1 MEQTNA
7 FELLGATPSDT
18 IETLQELLDEKELL
32 SDDVAAVQSA
42 YADLTNPKKRLIHE
56 ITYFYKDDLTDF
68 LQLTTKELEEK
79 PTIAETSSILVNLGK
94 WFEEKIRVKSTE
106 FDDEFDLASLF
117 DDSNEEETPKIENDA
132 LIKINNARLS
142 IHMSIVDEDSLKET
156 ITVLKNEYVN
166 FANEFLDKLQE
177 NTVVRIFN
185 NIVKS
190 NDYESF
196 FVDELIAHYELIIS
210 ESLQKKENE
219 CRDSFESIEKSS
231 SSFNNGS
238 PLSPY
243 LKTQISEF
251 EKKLK
256 SWDNYAQPL
265 QVNMQRH
272 GGQHEASEQ
281 LLRDLRNKVI
291 DLCNK
296 SQEVLGRMLDRWNN
310 AMKQY
315 DFSTA
320 QNIKKQINNKIP
332 DSLGL
337 VEGLISIINIFQ
349 SVFAEL
355 DIDSERLAKDKKDL
369 SGLKKSLAQLNESA
383 QVERNKQLQKE
394 QVSKN
399 CRIAHGVFAI
409 ISFIIKNCRIAHGV
423 FAIISFIIMIICFAC
438 GSIGGGIAFTII
450 TGAFGICCVAYPN
463 LEGRNIM
470 KWIIIIGVILGC
482 CIGPAVSSSSS
493 KSSSSTS
500 KPEISYST
508 TTTSY
513 TITFN
518 KDGGSG
524 GSSSVSAKKGQSMPY
539 ATAPTKKG
547 YTFGGYFTSRN
558 GQGTKYYSSSMSSSR
573 SWDKTTNVTLYAYWI
588 EDDDGIKLT
597 SSNFETYFNF
607 SSSCSVTRSSYNSYG
622 TATYSFSISPKS
634 TFRYSSNSDNPSS
647 ITVTI
652 GLDISSISTSYGT
665 PSKYK
670 ITITL
675 YKASG
680 YSYSGTRTYSVGSYE
695 RYWIDGIY
703 SVDGKIYK

>member
-7 FELLGATPSDT
+7 FELLGATPSDS

-32 SDDVAAVQSA
+32 SDDIAAVQSA

-56 ITYFYKDDLTDF
+56 ITYFRAEDF
-68 LQLTTKELEEK
+68 AGFKKLVFHEYVESPSIKEV
-79 PTIAETSSILVNLGK
+79 AQILVNMGL
-94 WFEEKIRVKSTE
+94 WFDS
-106 FDDEFDLASLF
+106 DNDELF
-117 DDSNEEETPKIENDA
+117 DDINASREESGFVEIENDA
-132 LIKINNARLS
+132 TIIKAVDDLQNDCLQVANNYL
-142 IHMSIVDEDSLKET
+142 DNLKENLL
-156 ITVLKNEYVN
+156 VGV
-166 FANEFLDKLQE
+166 
-177 NTVVRIFN
+177 FN
-185 NIVKS
+185 QIVKI
-190 NDYESF
+190 DEFESF
-196 FVDELIAHYELIIS
+196 FVDELIAHYELMIS
-210 ESLQKKENE
+210 ESLQKKETE
-219 CRDSFESIEKSS
+219 CRDSFESIEKSCN
-231 SSFNNGS
+231 SFNNGAS
-238 PLSPY
+238 LSPS
-243 LKTQISEF
+243 LKTQISIF
-251 EKKLK
+251 ADKLN

-296 SQEVLGRMLDRWNN
+296 SQEVLGNMLDRLNN

-315 DFSTA
+315 NFSA
-320 QNIKKQINNKIP
+320 ALDIKQQINNKLP

-355 DIDSERLAKDKKDL
+355 DMDSERLAKDKKDL
-369 SGLKKSLAQLNESA
+369 SELKKSLSQLNESA
-383 QVERNKQLQKE
+383 QAEKRRQIQAQEAEE
-394 QVSKN
+394 QASRN

-409 ISFIIKNCRIAHGV
+409 ISL
-423 FAIISFIIMIICFAC
+423 IIMIICFAC
-438 GSIGGGIAFTII
+438 GRVGGGVAFIFI
-450 TGAFGICCVAYPN
+450 TGAFCICCAAYPN
-463 LEGRNIM
+463 LEGKNVM
-470 KWIIIIGVILGC
+470 KWIIIIGIILGC

-493 KSSSSTS
+493 KSSSNTS
-500 KPEISYST
+500 KPGTSYST

-547 YTFGGYFTSRN
+547 YTFGGYYTSRN
-558 GQGTKYYSSSMSSSR
+558 GQGTKYYSDSMSSSR

-588 EDDDGIKLT
+588 EDDNGIKLT
-597 SSNFETYFNF
+597 SSNFKTYFNF

-634 TFRYSSNSDNPSS
+634 TFRYSNNSDNPSS

-675 YKASG
+675 YRSSG
-680 YSYSGTRTYSVGSYE
+680 YSYSGTRTYSVGSFE

>member
-7 FELLGATPSDT
+7 FELLGATPSDS

-32 SDDVAAVQSA
+32 SDDVTSVQSA

-56 ITYFYKDDLTDF
+56 ITYLRAEDF
-68 LQLTTKELEEK
+68 AEFKKLVFHEYVESPSIKEV
-79 PTIAETSSILVNLGK
+79 AQILVNMGF
-94 WFEEKIRVKSTE
+94 WF
-106 FDDEFDLASLF
+106 DYDNDELF
-117 DDSNEEETPKIENDA
+117 DDINAAREVSGFVKIEDNATIIKAVDDLRNDCLQA
-132 LIKINNARLS
+132 ANSYLDN
-142 IHMSIVDEDSLKET
+142 LKENSL
-156 ITVLKNEYVN
+156 VGV
-166 FANEFLDKLQE
+166 
-177 NTVVRIFN
+177 FN
-185 NIVKS
+185 QIVKI
-190 NDYESF
+190 DEYESF

-210 ESLQKKENE
+210 ESLQKKEAE
-219 CRDSFESIEKSS
+219 CRDSFESIEKSCN
-231 SSFNNGS
+231 SFNNGS

-243 LKTQISEF
+243 LKTQISVF
-251 EKKLK
+251 ADKLK

-296 SQEVLGRMLDRWNN
+296 SQEVLGNMLDRWNN

-315 DFSTA
+315 NFSTA
-320 QNIKKQINNKIP
+320 LDIKQQINNKLL

-337 VEGLISIINIFQ
+337 VEGLISIINIFK

-355 DIDSERLAKDKKDL
+355 DMDSERLAKDKKDL
-369 SGLKKSLAQLNESA
+369 SELKKSLAQLNESA
-383 QVERNKQLQKE
+383 QTEKLRQIQAQEAKE
-394 QVSKN
+394 QASKN

-409 ISFIIKNCRIAHGV
+409 ISLV
-423 FAIISFIIMIICFAC
+423 IMIICFAC
-438 GSIGGGIAFTII
+438 GSDGGGVAFIFI
-450 TGAFGICCVAYPN
+450 TGAFGICCAAYPN
-463 LEGRNIM
+463 LEGMNVM
-470 KWIIIIGVILGC
+470 KWIIIIGIILGC
-482 CIGPAVSSSSS
+482 FIGPAVSSSSS
-493 KSSSSTS
+493 KSSSNTS
-500 KPEISYST
+500 KPGTSYST

-547 YTFGGYFTSRN
+547 YTFGGYYTSRN
-558 GQGTKYYSSSMSSSR
+558 GQGTKYYSDSMSSSR
-573 SWDKTTNVTLYAYWI
+573 SWDKTKNVTLYAYWI
-588 EDDDGIKLT
+588 EDDNGIKLT
-597 SSNFETYFNF
+597 SSNFKTYFNF
-607 SSSCSVTRSSYNSYG
+607 SSSCLVTRSSYNSYG

-634 TFRYSSNSDNPSS
+634 SFRYSSNSDNPSS

-665 PSKYK
+665 PCQYK
-670 ITITL
+670 ITVTL

-680 YSYSGTRTYSVGSYE
+680 YSYSGTKTYSVSPLE
-695 RYWIDGIY
+695 KYWLDGIY

>member
-7 FELLGATPSDT
+7 FELLGATPSDS

-56 ITYFYKDDLTDF
+56 ITYFRAEDF
-68 LQLTTKELEEK
+68 AGFKKLVFHEYVESPSIKEV
-79 PTIAETSSILVNLGK
+79 AQILVNMGL
-94 WFEEKIRVKSTE
+94 WFDS
-106 FDDEFDLASLF
+106 DNDELF
-117 DDSNEEETPKIENDA
+117 DDINASREESGFVKIEDDATIIKAVDDLQNDCLQVA
-132 LIKINNARLS
+132 NNYL
-142 IHMSIVDEDSLKET
+142 DNLKENSL
-156 ITVLKNEYVN
+156 VGV
-166 FANEFLDKLQE
+166 
-177 NTVVRIFN
+177 FN
-185 NIVKS
+185 QIVKI
-190 NDYESF
+190 DEYESF

-210 ESLQKKENE
+210 ESLQKKETE
-219 CRDSFESIEKSS
+219 CRDSFESIEKSCN
-231 SSFNNGS
+231 SFNNGS
-238 PLSPY
+238 PLSAS
-243 LKTQISEF
+243 LKTQISVF
-251 EKKLK
+251 ADKLK

-296 SQEVLGRMLDRWNN
+296 SQEVLGNMLDCWNN

-315 DFSTA
+315 NFSTA
-320 QNIKKQINNKIP
+320 LDIKQQINNKLP

-355 DIDSERLAKDKKDL
+355 DMDSERLAKDKKDL
-369 SGLKKSLAQLNESA
+369 SELKKSLSQLNESA
-383 QVERNKQLQKE
+383 QTEKHRQIQAQEAKE
-394 QVSKN
+394 QASTN

-409 ISFIIKNCRIAHGV
+409 ISLV
-423 FAIISFIIMIICFAC
+423 IMIICFAC
-438 GSIGGGIAFTII
+438 ESVGGGVAFIFI
-450 TGAFGICCVAYPN
+450 TGAFGICCAAYPN
-463 LEGRNIM
+463 LEGKNVM
-470 KWIIIIGVILGC
+470 KWIIIIGIILGC

-493 KSSSSTS
+493 KSSSNTS
-500 KPEISYST
+500 KPGTSYST
-508 TTTSY
+508 TTNSY

-547 YTFGGYFTSRN
+547 YTFGGYYTSRN
-558 GQGTKYYSSSMSSSR
+558 GQGTKYYSDSMSSSR

-588 EDDDGIKLT
+588 EDDNGIKLT
-597 SSNFETYFNF
+597 SGNFKTYFNF

-634 TFRYSSNSDNPSS
+634 TFRYSNNSNNPSS

-652 GLDISSISTSYGT
+652 GLDISSFSTSYGT
-665 PSKYK
+665 PSEYK
-670 ITITL
+670 ITVTL
-675 YKASG
+675 YKSSG
-680 YSYSGTRTYSVGSYE
+680 YSYSGTRTYSVSAYE
-695 RYWIDGIY
+695 KYWIDGIY

>member
-7 FELLGATPSDT
+7 FELLGATPSDNV
-18 IETLQELLDEKELL
+18 ETLQELLDEKELL
-32 SDDVAAVQSA
+32 SDDIAAVQSA

-56 ITYFYKDDLTDF
+56 ITYLRAEDF
-68 LQLTTKELEEK
+68 AEFKKLVFHKYVESPLIKEV
-79 PTIAETSSILVNLGK
+79 AQILVNMGL
-94 WFEEKIRVKSTE
+94 WFNYDNDDLLDDINASREESGFVTIE
-106 FDDEFDLASLF
+106 DDTTIIKAVDDLQ
-117 DDSNEEETPKIENDA
+117 NDCLQVA
-132 LIKINNARLS
+132 NNYL
-142 IHMSIVDEDSLKET
+142 DNLKENSL
-156 ITVLKNEYVN
+156 VGV
-166 FANEFLDKLQE
+166 
-177 NTVVRIFN
+177 FN
-185 NIVKS
+185 QIVKI
-190 NDYESF
+190 DEYESF
-196 FVDELIAHYELIIS
+196 FVDELVAHYELSIS
-210 ESLQKKENE
+210 ESLQKKETE
-219 CRDSFESIEKSS
+219 CRDSFESIEKSCN
-231 SSFNNGS
+231 SFNNGA
-238 PLSPY
+238 PLSPS
-243 LKTQISEF
+243 LKTQILEF

-256 SWDNYAQPL
+256 YWDSYAQPL

-320 QNIKKQINNKIP
+320 LDIKQQINNKIP

-337 VEGLISIINIFQ
+337 IEGLISIINIFQ

-369 SGLKKSLAQLNESA
+369 SELKKSLSQLNESA
-383 QVERNKQLQKE
+383 QAEKRRQIQAQEAKE
-394 QVSKN
+394 QESKN

-409 ISFIIKNCRIAHGV
+409 ISLV
-423 FAIISFIIMIICFAC
+423 IMIICFAC
-438 GSIGGGIAFTII
+438 GSVGGGVAFIFI
-450 TGAFGICCVAYPN
+450 TGAFGICCAAYPN
-463 LEGRNIM
+463 LEGKNVM
-470 KWIIIIGVILGC
+470 KWIIIIGIILGC

-493 KSSSSTS
+493 KSSSNTS
-500 KPEISYST
+500 KPGTSYST

-547 YTFGGYFTSRN
+547 YTFGGYYTSRN
-558 GQGTKYYSSSMSSSR
+558 GQGTKYYSASMSSSR
-573 SWDKTTNVTLYAYWI
+573 SWDKTANVTLYAYWI
-588 EDDDGIKLT
+588 EDDNGIKLT
-597 SSNFETYFNF
+597 SSNFKTYFNF

-652 GLDISSISTSYGT
+652 GLDISSINTSYGT
-665 PSKYK
+665 PSKYR
-670 ITITL
+670 ITVTL
-675 YKASG
+675 YKSSG
-680 YSYSGTRTYSVGSYE
+680 YSYSGTRTYSVSAYE
-695 RYWIDGIY
+695 KYWIDGIY

>member
-7 FELLGATPSDT
+7 FELLGATPSDS

-32 SDDVAAVQSA
+32 SDDVTAVQSA
-42 YADLTNPKKRLIHE
+42 YTDLTNPKKRLIHE
-56 ITYFYKDDLTDF
+56 ITYFRAEDF
-68 LQLTTKELEEK
+68 AGFKKLVFHEYVESPSIKEV
-79 PTIAETSSILVNLGK
+79 AQILVNMGL
-94 WFEEKIRVKSTE
+94 WFDS
-106 FDDEFDLASLF
+106 DNDELF
-117 DDSNEEETPKIENDA
+117 DDINASREESGFVEIENDA
-132 LIKINNARLS
+132 TIIKA
-142 IHMSIVDEDSLKET
+142 VDDLQNDCLQSVNSYLDNLKENSL
-156 ITVLKNEYVN
+156 VGV
-166 FANEFLDKLQE
+166 
-177 NTVVRIFN
+177 FN
-185 NIVKS
+185 QIVKI
-190 NDYESF
+190 DEFESF

-210 ESLQKKENE
+210 ESLQKKETE
-219 CRDSFESIEKSS
+219 CRDSFESIEKSCN
-231 SSFNNGS
+231 SFNNGA
-238 PLSPY
+238 PLSPS
-243 LKTQISEF
+243 LKTQISVF
-251 EKKLK
+251 ADKLK

-296 SQEVLGRMLDRWNN
+296 SQEVLGNMLDRWNN

-315 DFSTA
+315 NFSTA
-320 QNIKKQINNKIP
+320 LSIKQQINNKLT

-355 DIDSERLAKDKKDL
+355 DMDSERLGKDKKDL
-369 SGLKKSLAQLNESA
+369 NELKKSLAQLNDSA
-383 QVERNKQLQKE
+383 QAEKRRQIQAQEAKE
-394 QVSKN
+394 QESKN

-409 ISFIIKNCRIAHGV
+409 ISLV
-423 FAIISFIIMIICFAC
+423 IMIICFAC
-438 GSIGGGIAFTII
+438 GSVSGGVAFIFI
-450 TGAFGICCVAYPN
+450 TGAFGICCAAYPT
-463 LEGRNIM
+463 LEGKNVM
-470 KWIIIIGVILGC
+470 KWIIIIGIILGC

-493 KSSSSTS
+493 KSSSNTS
-500 KPEISYST
+500 KPGTSYST

-558 GQGTKYYSSSMSSSR
+558 GQGTKYYSASMSSSR

-588 EDDDGIKLT
+588 EDDNGIKLT

-670 ITITL
+670 ITVTL
-675 YKASG
+675 YKSSG
-680 YSYSGTRTYSVGSYE
+680 YSYSGTRTYSVSAYE
-695 RYWIDGIY
+695 KYWIDGIY

>member
-7 FELLGATPSDT
+7 FELLGATPSDS

-32 SDDVAAVQSA
+32 SDDVTAVQSA
-42 YADLTNPKKRLIHE
+42 YTDLTNPKKRLIHE
-56 ITYFYKDDLTDF
+56 ITYFRAEDF
-68 LQLTTKELEEK
+68 AGFKKLVFHEYVESPSIKEV
-79 PTIAETSSILVNLGK
+79 AQILVNMGL
-94 WFEEKIRVKSTE
+94 WFDS
-106 FDDEFDLASLF
+106 DNDELF
-117 DDSNEEETPKIENDA
+117 DDINASREESGFVEIENDA
-132 LIKINNARLS
+132 TIIKA
-142 IHMSIVDEDSLKET
+142 VDDLQNDCLQSVNSYLDNLKENSL
-156 ITVLKNEYVN
+156 VGV
-166 FANEFLDKLQE
+166 
-177 NTVVRIFN
+177 FN
-185 NIVKS
+185 QIVKI
-190 NDYESF
+190 DEFESF

-210 ESLQKKENE
+210 ESLQKKETE
-219 CRDSFESIEKSS
+219 CRDSFESIEKSCN
-231 SSFNNGS
+231 SFNNGA
-238 PLSPY
+238 PLSPS
-243 LKTQISEF
+243 LKTQISVF
-251 EKKLK
+251 ADKLK

-296 SQEVLGRMLDRWNN
+296 SQEVLGNMLDRWNN

-315 DFSTA
+315 NFSTA
-320 QNIKKQINNKIP
+320 LSIKQQINNKLT

-355 DIDSERLAKDKKDL
+355 DMDSERLGKDKKDL
-369 SGLKKSLAQLNESA
+369 NELKKSLAQLNDSA
-383 QVERNKQLQKE
+383 QAEKRRQIQAQEAKE
-394 QVSKN
+394 QESKN

-409 ISFIIKNCRIAHGV
+409 ISLV
-423 FAIISFIIMIICFAC
+423 IMIICFAC
-438 GSIGGGIAFTII
+438 GSVGGGVAFIFI
-450 TGAFGICCVAYPN
+450 TGAFGICCAAYPT
-463 LEGRNIM
+463 LEGKNVM
-470 KWIIIIGVILGC
+470 KWIIIIGIILGC

-493 KSSSSTS
+493 KSSSNTS
-500 KPEISYST
+500 KPGTSYST

-558 GQGTKYYSSSMSSSR
+558 GQGTKYYSASMSSSR

-588 EDDDGIKLT
+588 EDDNGIKLT

-670 ITITL
+670 ITVTL
-675 YKASG
+675 YKSSG
-680 YSYSGTRTYSVGSYE
+680 YSYSGTRTYSVSAYE
-695 RYWIDGIY
+695 KYWIDGIY

>member
-7 FELLGATPSDT
+7 FELLGATPSDS

-32 SDDVAAVQSA
+32 SDDIAAVQSA

-56 ITYFYKDDLTDF
+56 ITYFRAEDF
-68 LQLTTKELEEK
+68 AEFKKLVFHEYVESPSIKEVAQIVVNMGLWFDSDN
-79 PTIAETSSILVNLGK
+79 AE
-94 WFEEKIRVKSTE
+94 
-106 FDDEFDLASLF
+106 LF
-117 DDSNEEETPKIENDA
+117 DDINASRKESGFVKIEDDATIIKAVDDLQNDCLQVA
-132 LIKINNARLS
+132 NNYL
-142 IHMSIVDEDSLKET
+142 DNLKENSL
-156 ITVLKNEYVN
+156 VGV
-166 FANEFLDKLQE
+166 
-177 NTVVRIFN
+177 FN
-185 NIVKS
+185 QIVKI
-190 NDYESF
+190 DEYESF

-210 ESLQKKENE
+210 ESLQKKETE
-219 CRDSFESIEKSS
+219 CRDSFESIEKSCN
-231 SSFNNGS
+231 SFNNGS

-243 LKTQISEF
+243 LKTQISVF
-251 EKKLK
+251 ADKLK

-296 SQEVLGRMLDRWNN
+296 SQEVLGNMLDCWNN

-315 DFSTA
+315 NFSTA
-320 QNIKKQINNKIP
+320 LDIKQQINNKLP

-355 DIDSERLAKDKKDL
+355 DMDSERLAKDKKDL
-369 SGLKKSLAQLNESA
+369 SELKKSLSQLNESA
-383 QVERNKQLQKE
+383 QTEKRRQIQAQEAKE
-394 QVSKN
+394 QASKN

-409 ISFIIKNCRIAHGV
+409 ISLV
-423 FAIISFIIMIICFAC
+423 IMIICFAC
-438 GSIGGGIAFTII
+438 GSVGGGVAFIFI
-450 TGAFGICCVAYPN
+450 TGAFGICCAAYPN
-463 LEGRNIM
+463 LEGKNVM
-470 KWIIIIGVILGC
+470 KWIIIIGIILGC

-493 KSSSSTS
+493 KSSSNTS
-500 KPEISYST
+500 KPGTSYST

-547 YTFGGYFTSRN
+547 YTFGGYYTSRN
-558 GQGTKYYSSSMSSSR
+558 GQGTKYYSDSMSSSR

-588 EDDDGIKLT
+588 EDDNGIKLT
-597 SSNFETYFNF
+597 SSNFQQYFTITVRGSASNGSAKVNYSIAPK
-607 SSSCSVTRSSYNSYG
+607 SSSLSY
-622 TATYSFSISPKS
+622 S
-634 TFRYSSNSDNPSS
+634 TKSDNM
-647 ITVTI
+647 ITVTVRI
-652 GLDISSISTSYGT
+652 GFYHNQYTTYYTSYEDV
-665 PSKYK
+665 YV
-670 ITITL
+670 TL
-675 YKASG
+675 YKSSG
-680 YSYSGTRTYSVGSYE
+680 YKTSGTVSARLNSLYSQYYVGATVQSCS
-695 RYWIDGIY
+695 GT
-703 SVDGKIYK
+703 IYK

>member
-7 FELLGATPSDT
+7 FELLGATPSDS

-32 SDDVAAVQSA
+32 SDDIAAVQSA

-56 ITYFYKDDLTDF
+56 ITYFRAEDF
-68 LQLTTKELEEK
+68 AGFKKLVFHEDVESPSVKEV
-79 PTIAETSSILVNLGK
+79 AQILVNMGL
-94 WFEEKIRVKSTE
+94 WFDS
-106 FDDEFDLASLF
+106 DNDELF
-117 DDSNEEETPKIENDA
+117 DDINASREESGFVEIENDA
-132 LIKINNARLS
+132 TIIKAVDDLQNDCLQVANNYL
-142 IHMSIVDEDSLKET
+142 DNLKENSL
-156 ITVLKNEYVN
+156 VGV
-166 FANEFLDKLQE
+166 
-177 NTVVRIFN
+177 FN
-185 NIVKS
+185 QIVKI
-190 NDYESF
+190 DEYESF
-196 FVDELIAHYELIIS
+196 FVDELITHYELIIS
-210 ESLQKKENE
+210 ESLQKKETE
-219 CRDSFESIEKSS
+219 CRDSFESIEKSCN
-231 SSFNNGS
+231 SFNNGS
-238 PLSPY
+238 PLSAS
-243 LKTQISEF
+243 LKTQISVF
-251 EKKLK
+251 ADKLK

-296 SQEVLGRMLDRWNN
+296 SQEVLENMLYCYN
-310 AMKQY
+310 AMKQHN
-315 DFSTA
+315 FFTA
-320 QNIKKQINNKIP
+320 LNIKQQINNKLP

-355 DIDSERLAKDKKDL
+355 DMDSERLAKDKKDL
-369 SGLKKSLAQLNESA
+369 SELKKSLSQLNESA
-383 QVERNKQLQKE
+383 QTEKRRQIQAQEAKE
-394 QVSKN
+394 QASKN

-409 ISFIIKNCRIAHGV
+409 ISLV
-423 FAIISFIIMIICFAC
+423 IMIICFAC
-438 GSIGGGIAFTII
+438 GGIIGGTIFTVMTVAFFVCC
-450 TGAFGICCVAYPN
+450 AFYPHFTN
-463 LEGRNIM
+463 KIS
-470 KWIIIIGVILGC
+470 KWIIIGGLILALIIATIVGVTTGY
-482 CIGPAVSSSSS
+482 GEPSNSSSVSTNN
-493 KSSSSTS
+493 SSST
-500 KPEISYST
+500 KSYI
-508 TTTSY
+508 
-513 TITFN
+513 ITFN

-524 GSSSVSAKKGQSMPY
+524 GTSSVSAKKGQSMPY

-547 YTFGGYFTSRN
+547 YTFGGYYTSRN
-558 GQGTKYYSSSMSSSR
+558 GQGTKYYSDSMSSSHI
-573 SWDKTTNVTLYAYWI
+573 WDKTANVTLYAYWI
-588 EDDDGIKLT
+588 KDDNGITLT
-597 SSNFETYFNF
+597 SSNFKTYFNF

-634 TFRYSSNSDNPSS
+634 TFRYFNNSDNPSS

-675 YKASG
+675 YKSSG

-703 SVDGKIYK
+703 SVNGKIYE